1 MNDLQIRGD
10 YSVNIGQILTLEMLP
25 VLCRP
30 VWLLGKS
37 HVIFFLVK
45 KKKKKRKEKIN
56 TFARSLVLK
65 ACQFA

>member
-10 YSVNIGQILTLEMLP
+10 YSVNISQILTLEMLP

-37 HVIFFLVK
+37 HVIFLVK
-45 KKKKKRKEKIN
+45 KKKKKNEKK
-56 TFARSLVLK
+56 R
-65 ACQFA
+65 

>member
-10 YSVNIGQILTLEMLP
+10 YSVNISQILTLEMLP
-25 VLCRP
+25 VLCKP

-37 HVIFFLVK
+37 HVIFLVK
-45 KKKKKRKEKIN
+45 KKNREKIN

-65 ACQFA
+65 ACQLA